1 VLTKISRIK
10 DLVDL
15 QATIIILSTLM
26 LFGKLFVGH
35 CSVLFVGHCSV
46 LFVGHC
52 SVLFVGHCSVL
63 LCLLFVS
70 RVCLS
75 ERLTVS
81 YVMRTS
87 K

>member
-1 VLTKISRIK
+1 MLTKISRIK

-46 LFVGHC
+46 FFVGHC
-52 SVLFVGHCSVL
+52 SVYVY
-63 LCLLFVS
+63 CLYHVC
-70 RVCLS
+70 VCLN
-75 ERLTVS
+75 V
-81 YVMRTS
+81 
-87 K
+87 